1 MTNILTTW
9 NINTFLIPILIFSV
23 ALFFFLIFRAIL
35 LWYWKI
41 DRIVELLEELV
52 KKDKVEKNKK
62 EEKEITE

>member
-52 KKDKVEKNKK
+52 KRDKVETIKN
-62 EEKEITE
+62 EEKK